1 MSHRS
6 FLNEAPAHRS
16 FLNEAPVWHPCISC
30 CGFFFLTYYLLCLI
44 ICVELEQGGRKGI
57 RFHAY
62 HVVRGHYVFCASQQT
77 GALVLFL
84 LLLNINACLRAL
96 KKMIAINP
104 IIINIINATYWST
117 LKINN
122 TLCTGNCFGMD
133 ANDIESTLSQLM
145 TAPSQSSERW
155 SFPRQVPLHSP
166 LPADYKRVCSTSS
179 WGSTSAACWWATPWS
194 EALQWSPPWWHTRGP
209 GSK

>member
-1 MSHRS
+1 MLTTLFGNKLYSELRS
-6 FLNEAPAHRS
+6 RQVLLSS
-16 FLNEAPVWHPCISC
+16 F
-30 CGFFFLTYYLLCLI
+30 
-44 ICVELEQGGRKGI
+44 
-57 RFHAY
+57 
-62 HVVRGHYVFCASQQT
+62 FCFWTSM
-77 GALVLFL
+77 
-84 LLLNINACLRAL
+84 RAWERW

-166 LPADYKRVCSTSS
+166 LPADYWRVCGKTSS
-179 WGSTSAACWWATPWS
+179 WGSTSATCWWATPWS

-209 GSK
+209 GSKYSVTVLLWTGFGIQIVSLYRAGSWNKLIEFPSQSNFVVAYAGGTG